1 MQKLPTLKS
10 LRAFEAAARLGSFTR
25 AAEELCLAQSA
36 VSRQVRGLED
46 QLGARLFDLIRQR
59 IVLTQ
64 AGRAYLEEIRPVL
77 ANLEAASTRVSAR
90 AKGVELIEMA
100 TLPTFCSRWLIPR
113 LPKFYVEHPQAS
125 IRLTSK
131 FDPFSFDAEPF
142 DIAIHFGT
150 PDWAGTRM
158 YHMFDER
165 MVAICSPDFLR
176 RHNIRSD
183 ADLAAAPLLHLS
195 LRRTAWVDWC
205 TQLSISTRNAYSGWL
220 LDQFSM
226 LTEAAVAG
234 LGAALLPD
242 LFVEEELRRGKLVLA
257 STSAVESSKGYYI
270 AIPENRPTAPIVTEL
285 CAWIL
290 REAEQ
295 TLNASHSATYA
306 SDSGHEL
313 PQRHNVVPKRQQPPK
328 APSNI
333 IMK

>member
-1 MQKLPTLKS
+1 MQNLPTLKS

-25 AAEELCLAQSA
+25 ASEELCLAQSA

-46 QLGARLFDLIRQR
+46 LLGARLFDLIRQR

-64 AGRAYLEEIRPVL
+64 AGRSYLEEIQPIL
-77 ANLEAASTRVSAR
+77 ANLEAASTRVGAR
-90 AKGVELIEMA
+90 AKGIQLIEMA

-113 LPKFYVEHPQAS
+113 LPRFYAEHPQAS

-131 FDPFSFDAEPF
+131 FHPFSFDAEPF

-150 PDWAGTRM
+150 PDWSGTQM
-158 YHMFDER
+158 HHMFDER
-165 MVAICSPDFLR
+165 MIAICSPDFLR

-195 LRRTAWVDWC
+195 LRPTAWVDWC

-257 STSAVESSKGYYI
+257 SASAIESSKGYYI
-270 AIPENRPTAPIVTEL
+270 AIPDNRPTAPIVTEL
-285 CAWIL
+285 CNWIL
-290 REAEQ
+290 REAEL
-295 TLNASHSATYA
+295 TLHESRRD
-306 SDSGHEL
+306 SDALVAGNEL
-313 PQRHNVVPKRQQPPK
+313 HQEHDLVPKMQQYPEP
-328 APSNI
+328 PSNI
-333 IMK
+333 IIK